1 MDWLEISLVVD
12 AEAAEAVAEVMSRY
26 VPNGVA
32 IEQRARDIGS
42 GPDWSP
48 DGPLEPTAIVRG
60 YLPLDAG
67 VESKRQQI
75 AQALWHLQRIYPMPD
90 PAFREV
96 RQAEWENA
104 WKEHYHVLRIGRRFV
119 IKPSWRD
126 HTPQPGDIV
135 IELDPG
141 MAFGTGLHPTT
152 QMCLQAIEAHMP
164 AGARVIDLGT
174 GSGILAI
181 AAAKL
186 GAASVLALDIDPVA
200 VESAREN
207 VARNQV
213 ERVVRVESG
222 SLDFV
227 RAQPEPFHF
236 ALVNILAKIIVQ
248 LCEEGLEEM
257 MRPGGRMVCAGLID
271 TQEEEVRDALERAGL
286 VVIDRL
292 QDKDWVGLVCRRES
306 QITDPAQPSG
316 QRESGR

>member
-1 MDWLEISLVVD
+1 MDWLEISLVVA
-12 AEAAEAVAEVMSRY
+12 AEAAEAVAEVLSRY

-42 GPDWSP
+42 GPDWAP

-75 AQALWHLQRIYPMPD
+75 AEALWHLQRIYPMPD

-96 RQAEWENA
+96 KQAEWENA

-119 IKPSWRD
+119 IKPSWRELE
-126 HTPQPGDIV
+126 PPAGDIV

-152 QMCLQAIEAHMP
+152 QMCLLAIEAYMP

-207 VARNQV
+207 VIRNQV
-213 ERVVRVESG
+213 ERVMRVESG
-222 SLDFV
+222 SLDFG
-227 RAQPEPFHF
+227 RAQSEPFDF

-248 LCEEGLEEM
+248 LCEEGLGQM
-257 MRPGGRMVCAGLID
+257 MRPGGLMVFAGLID
-271 TQEEEVRDALERAGL
+271 AQEEGVRDALGRAGL

-292 QDKDWVGLVCRRES
+292 QDKDWVGLVCRRELS
-306 QITDPAQPSG
+306 ITDRVEQPDRRSPG
-316 QRESGR
+316 